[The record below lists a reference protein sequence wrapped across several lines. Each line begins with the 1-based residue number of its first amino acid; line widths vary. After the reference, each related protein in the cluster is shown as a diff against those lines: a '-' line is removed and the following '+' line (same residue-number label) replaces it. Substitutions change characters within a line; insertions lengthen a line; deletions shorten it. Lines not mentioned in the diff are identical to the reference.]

1 MENSNKARSS
11 YEVVTFSDLRVSLR
25 RDLRK
30 ILLVT
35 FGVGAA
41 VAFWVVREP
50 NLYRA
55 SAIIAPAGEENKA
68 NPALGFLASFDIP
81 VGAHSKVEDL
91 DALFRSEDLTVRVF
105 TRYNLWPVVFGKKFD
120 PKTGKVRF
128 RLRERFLFG
137 RAVEEVPT
145 EWDAIRMS
153 EKTYRVAVNKKS
165 GTLQIVFESPS
176 SAGSAAAVTHY
187 LEEAKSRLQEEALAR
202 STKNKRF
209 IEEQIA
215 KTVDPLSRER
225 LYAIYGQ
232 EVEREMLARNREQF
246 GFKVIDSPRVPD
258 RKSAPDRLWS
268 IAVALLLAAVTGC
281 AVSVFR
287 AKRGGGGKVRTS
299 APRWNGGGGHR
310 RRNL

>member
-30 ILLVT
+30 ILLLT
-35 FGVGAA
+35 LAVGAA

-128 RLRERFLFG
+128 GLRERFLFG

-287 AKRGGGGKVRTS
+287 AKRGVG
-299 APRWNGGGGHR
+299 
-310 RRNL
+310 